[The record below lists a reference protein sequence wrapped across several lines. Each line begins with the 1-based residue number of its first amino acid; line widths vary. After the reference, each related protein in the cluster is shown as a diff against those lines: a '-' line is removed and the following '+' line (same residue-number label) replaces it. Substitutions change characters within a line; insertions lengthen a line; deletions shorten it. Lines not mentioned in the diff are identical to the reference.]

1 MGLMG
6 EASYRVDIKSAKN
19 SAVATG
25 PKAKAAVTVTT
36 SPAEREYLQQA
47 ITESERLLKLLD
59 DRQGVLEDGA
69 ELTVSAARV
78 RKKLGDKKPKLK
90 SIRGLLEQIAEG
102 VAGVGVLAECVAR
115 LQTLI
120 SHIPT

>member
-1 MGLMG
+1 MG

-25 PKAKAAVTVTT
+25 PKAKAAVTVT
-36 SPAEREYLQQA
+36 SPTEREYRQQA
-47 ITESERLLKLLD
+47 ITESERLIKLLE
-59 DRQGVLEDGA
+59 DRQGVLDDGA
-69 ELTVSAARV
+69 ELTVSAAKV
-78 RKKLGDKKPKLK
+78 RKKLGDKKLKLR
-90 SIRGLLEQIAEG
+90 SIRGLLEQLAEG

>member
-1 MGLMG
+1 MG
-6 EASYRVDIKSAKN
+6 EASYRVHIKSAEN

-25 PKAKAAVTVTT
+25 PKATAAVTVTT
-36 SPAEREYLQQA
+36 SPTEREYLQQA
-47 ITESERLLKLLD
+47 ITESERLIELLY
-59 DRQGVLEDGA
+59 DRQGVLDDGA
-69 ELTVSAARV
+69 DLTVSAAKV
-78 RKKLGDKKPKLK
+78 RKKLGDKRPKLE

>member
-1 MGLMG
+1 MG

-25 PKAKAAVTVTT
+25 SKAKAAVTVTA

-47 ITESERLLKLLD
+47 ITESERLIKLLD

-69 ELTVSAARV
+69 ELTVSAAKV
-78 RKKLGDKKPKLK
+78 RKKLDDKKPKLK